1 MKIIIFTLVLLLFAC
16 ESNQIYQKAQ
26 YKANITDKYP
36 VVSIVINDGLYSSLH
51 QAHMYQGIVKSLRK
65 ANVFKRINVNSNT
78 GNSFVFDIRVKE
90 NSKNNFFSIM
100 VFASTL
106 GLIPVENHRHF
117 DMDVVIL
124 YKNSVIKKFHYS
136 VDGIELLHVGINFT
150 ATIYQA
156 MDSLVSY
163 LLRDIEK
170 EKVFEDTDI
179 LKKIKKRE
187 MEKIIYLPIV

>member
-1 MKIIIFTLVLLLFAC
+1 MKIIIFTLVLLLSAC

-36 VVSIVINDGLYSSLH
+36 VVSIVINDGLYSSPH

-150 ATIYQA
+150 ATIHQA